1 MRRLF
6 ALLSFLVLAP
16 ALAHA
21 QLRTVVG
28 PERVPLGGQLSVT
41 FSNDTN
47 LFQGTSA
54 SWLVVRNANGQIVY
68 SDTNFEISVTTG
80 PYGSTTFYW
89 NLVDGQGQPLP
100 PGRYTAETKVDFGA
114 PSSFHDFRIGGAAGL
129 VLEGTANINGPFP
142 GTPSQ
147 RNFYLQAPSAPGALY
162 FLLAAATDTV
172 GIATCAGTLPLD
184 FDALLL
190 QSLAPDGVFASSV
203 GTLNGLGR
211 SKAPTFPLPP
221 VASLVGI
228 QLEAAFIVL
237 DPLQPCAITHI
248 SNAHSLEIFD

>member
-1 MRRLF
+1 MRRLI
-6 ALLSFLVLAP
+6 ALCAVLALT
-16 ALAHA
+16 ATDAIA
-21 QLRTVVG
+21 QLRVVVG
-28 PERVPLGGQLSVT
+28 PERVPLGGQLSIT

-54 SWLVVRNANGQIVY
+54 TWLVVRNQSGQTVY

-80 PYGSTTFYW
+80 PWGWSTFYW
-89 NLVDGQGQPLP
+89 NLVDDQGQPLP

-114 PSSFHDFRIGGAAGL
+114 PSSFHDFFIGGDAGL
-129 VLEGTANINGPFP
+129 VFEGTASINGPFP

-147 RNFYLQAPSAPGALY
+147 RNFYLQAPSAPGATY
-162 FLLAAATDTV
+162 VLLASATSTS
-172 GIATCAGTLPLD
+172 GTPTCAGTLPLD
-184 FDALLL
+184 FDQLLL
-190 QSLAPDGVFASSV
+190 QSLAPDGVFTSSV

-211 SKAPTFPLPP
+211 SKVPRFPLPP
-221 VASLVGI
+221 VPSLIGI

-248 SNAHSLEIFD
+248 SNAHGLEIIG

>member
-1 MRRLF
+1 MRRHF
-6 ALLSFLVLAP
+6 ARLSFLVLAP

-21 QLRTVVG
+21 QLRPVVG
-28 PERVPLGGQLSVT
+28 PERVPLGGQLSIT

-54 SWLVVRNANGQIVY
+54 SWLVVRNANGQTVY
-68 SDTNFEISVTTG
+68 SDTNFEISVTIG
-80 PYGSTTFYW
+80 PYGSSTFYW
-89 NLVDGQGQPLP
+89 
-100 PGRYTAETKVDFGA
+100 AETKVDFGA

-221 VASLVGI
+221 IASLVGI
-228 QLEAAFIVL
+228 RLEAAFIVL